1 MNSPS
6 HVAQRSSTID
16 LRPRYS
22 ECDPMGVVHH
32 AAYIPWLEM
41 GRTELLR
48 DSGMTYAA
56 LEEQDVLLVV
66 VDLQVKYR
74 ASARYDQP
82 LQLTTTLV
90 QSSRVKIE
98 HAYELRRVEASTAPE
113 AWPILLIAST
123 TLARVDRQ
131 GKVQALP
138 DWLANIP
145 RLPAG

>member
-1 MNSPS
+1 MNPPG
-6 HVAQRSSTID
+6 HVARRSSTID

-74 ASARYDQP
+74 ASARYDQS

-98 HAYELRRVEASTAPE
+98 HAYELRRVEASMSPDT
-113 AWPILLIAST
+113 WPILLIAST

-138 DWLANIP
+138 DWLGNIP
-145 RLPAG
+145 RLLAG

>member
-1 MNSPS
+1 MTLPAIT
-6 HVAQRSSTID
+6 AQRSCTIE
-16 LRPRYS
+16 LRPRYC

-48 DSGMTYAA
+48 TSGMTYAA
-56 LEEQDVLLVV
+56 MEEQDVLLVV

-74 ASARYDQP
+74 ASAKYDQ
-82 LQLTTTLV
+82 LVQLTTRLV

-98 HAYELRRVEASTAPE
+98 HDYELRLVVEGQPLE
-113 AWPILLIAST
+113 AWPMLLVAST

-138 DWLANIP
+138 EWLANIP
-145 RLPAG
+145 KSS

>member
-1 MNSPS
+1 MN
-6 HVAQRSSTID
+6 VAARACTID
-16 LRPRYS
+16 LRPRYN

-48 DSGMTYAA
+48 TSGMTYAA
-56 LEEQDVLLVV
+56 LEAQDVLLVV

-98 HAYELRRVEASTAPE
+98 HAYELRAADSAAPPDS
-113 AWPILLIAST
+113 WPILLIAST

-145 RLPAG
+145 KM